1 MNSLN
6 SRRAALALLTRVIDQ
21 RIMINSFSKS
31 DMKEFSKCDDLEKRD
46 AMRLTLDCLR
56 HFDPVQA
63 LLKVYIRK
71 APPKKVFNILRL
83 GVVELC
89 VNQRASYG
97 VVDDAVKLTHELRS
111 GSAFTGLVN
120 AILRKVAVDG
130 PKRWSSLKPSSLPA
144 WIARPIKEQHGK
156 TIQKA
161 IEKVHAEIPLID
173 LTVKV
178 SKRSLMTIGDVLPN
192 GSIRMNGG
200 AVSKYQG
207 YNEGYWW
214 VQNAAA
220 SIPVS
225 LLGNIEGK
233 KVLDLCAAPGG
244 KTMQLIDGGAYVTA
258 LDISENRMKL
268 LRENLERVQLTAD
281 LVVADV
287 FGWEND
293 EEFDIVLLDA
303 PCSAT
308 GTIRRHPDLPF
319 VKNQDNLDNL
329 IDLQKQLLKHAFQY
343 VKPGGELIYCTCS
356 LLFSEGEVQIEEFLL
371 SYPTM
376 SIVEIDFGSL
386 GLPKEWESLH
396 GSIRTRPDY
405 WGELGGLDGFFISHL
420 RKNIS

>member
-6 SRRAALALLTRVIDQ
+6 SRRAALALLLKVIDQ
-21 RIMINSFSKS
+21 RIMINSFDKN
-31 DMKEFSKCDDLEKRD
+31 DIKEFFKCDDLEIRA

-56 HFDPVQA
+56 HFDPAQA

-71 APPKKVFNILRL
+71 APPKKVLNILRL

-97 VVDDAVKLTHELRS
+97 VVDDAVKLTHELKS

-120 AILRKVAVDG
+120 AILRKVAADG
-130 PKRWSSLKPSSLPA
+130 LKRWPKLNPSSLPA
-144 WIARPIKEQHGK
+144 WIARPIKAQHGK

-161 IEKVHAEIPLID
+161 IERIHSKIPPID
-173 LTVKV
+173 LTVKY
-178 SKRSLMTIGDVLPN
+178 SKRSSMQIGEVLPN
-192 GSIRMNGG
+192 GSLRMHGG

-207 YNEGYWW
+207 YKEGFWW

-225 LLGNIEGK
+225 LLGNIKGK
-233 KVLDLCAAPGG
+233 KILDLCAAPGG
-244 KTMQLIDGGAYVTA
+244 KTMQLVDGGAQVTA
-258 LDISENRMKL
+258 LDISENRMTL
-268 LRENLERVQLTAD
+268 LKENLERVQLKAELIVSD
-281 LVVADV
+281 ILE
-287 FGWEND
+287 WEND
-293 EEFDIVLLDA
+293 KEFDTVLLDA

-319 VKNQDNLDNL
+319 VKNQENLDEL
-329 IDLQKQLLKHAFQY
+329 INLQKQLLQRAFHF

-356 LLFSEGEVQIEEFLL
+356 LLFSEGEAQIEEFLL
-371 SYPTM
+371 NHPTM

-386 GLPKEWESLH
+386 GLPKEWESL
-396 GSIRTRPDY
+396 GGCIRTRPDY
-405 WGELGGLDGFFISHL
+405 WRELGGLDGFFISHL
-420 RKNIS
+420 RKNNS